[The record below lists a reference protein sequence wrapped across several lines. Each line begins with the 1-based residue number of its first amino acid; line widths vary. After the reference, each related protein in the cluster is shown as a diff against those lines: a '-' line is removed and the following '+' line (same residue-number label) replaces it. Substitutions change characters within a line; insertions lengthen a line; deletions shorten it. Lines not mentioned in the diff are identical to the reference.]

1 MLLWTLGYM
10 SHFKSV
16 ALVFF
21 RYVPRRGITGSYASL
36 VAKMVKN
43 LPAMQ
48 ETWVWSLGWEDPLE
62 EGMSTHSS
70 ILASRI
76 PMDREPAGYSPWD
89 RRVGHYWAP
98 KHRIAHLFLVF
109 WETSVLFSTV
119 AAPSYIPTNNVW
131 GFPFLHILSNIYYL
145 VFFFMIAIV
154 IGVRWYLILV
164 WICVYLYLV
173 MLSIFSCVCWPS
185 AFLLPI
191 LFIFFTPFFPF
202 FSFYFY

>member
-145 VFFFMIAIV
+145 VFFF
-154 IGVRWYLILV
+154 
-164 WICVYLYLV
+164 
-173 MLSIFSCVCWPS
+173 
-185 AFLLPI
+185 
-191 LFIFFTPFFPF
+191 
-202 FSFYFY
+202 